1 MKILFGMLA
10 LTFLFMSC
18 EDDENNNPGEEETQ
32 ESYFKFD
39 STKYELSE
47 AILFYHGTDK
57 KSSAYI
63 FILHHMS
70 DGYTI
75 HESDGLIDS
84 VTGTGNSIAFRF
96 QVSDS
101 SNLLKTSYYYND
113 STTEANSFRG
123 YAAIDGNTFYETG
136 DLIEIDSGDITVKQN
151 GSPYE
156 LDFSGEGYFYYKIP
170 EIHDISAY
178 YNGSV
183 KFYDYSNAYKKSL
196 FKYHD

>member
-1 MKILFGMLA
+1 MKNLMKFFFGMLA

-18 EDDENNNPGEEETQ
+18 EDDNNNDEEETQ

-39 STKYELSE
+39 ATKYELSE
-47 AILFYHGTDK
+47 AIMFYHGADK
-57 KSSAYI
+57 KSSTYI
-63 FILHHMS
+63 FILHLLS

-75 HESDGLIDS
+75 HESDGLVDS
-84 VTGTGNSIAFRF
+84 ITGTGNSIAFRF

-113 STTEANSFRG
+113 STLETNSFRG
-123 YAAIDGNTFYETG
+123 YAAIDGSTYNETG
-136 DLIEIDSGDITVKQN
+136 DLIQIDSGDITVKQN

-156 LDFSGEGYFYYKIP
+156 LDFSGQGYYYRKVV
-170 EIHDISAY
+170 ELYDISAY

-183 KFYDYSNAYKKSL
+183 KFYDYSMVYKK
-196 FKYHD
+196 

>member
-18 EDDENNNPGEEETQ
+18 EDDNNNDEEETQ

-39 STKYELSE
+39 ETKYELSE
-47 AILFYHGTDK
+47 AILFYHGDDK
-57 KSSAYI
+57 ESNTYI
-63 FILHHMS
+63 FILHLMS

-113 STTEANSFRG
+113 STSEANSFKG
-123 YAAIDGNTFYETG
+123 YAAIDGNTFKETG
-136 DLIEIDSGDITVKQN
+136 DLIDIDSGDITVKQN

-156 LDFSGEGYFYYKIP
+156 LDFSGQGYFVSKIP
-170 EIHDISAY
+170 DFRDISAY

-183 KFYDYSNAYKKSL
+183 KFYDYSMVYKK
-196 FKYHD
+196 